1 LPAFF
6 VVKINHSSNSPYK
19 LVGAKPNLLLNMT
32 HPLVPKI
39 IELASPL
46 AEELKLELVDAVFQT
61 NKTPPI
67 LRIDVRNSAGD
78 TSLEN
83 CEQMSRILEEKL
95 DLTEI
100 IPGAYVL
107 EISSPGISRTLTTDR
122 EFVAF
127 KGFGV
132 TVKTFAPYKNK
143 KQWQGRLQYRDETTI
158 HINDKG
164 KAIAIPR
171 ELIAKVQLDDG

>member
-1 LPAFF
+1 
-6 VVKINHSSNSPYK
+6 
-19 LVGAKPNLLLNMT
+19 MT
-32 HPLVPKI
+32 HPVVPQI

-46 AEELKLELVDAVFQT
+46 AKELNLELVDAVFQT

-67 LRIDVRNSAGD
+67 LRIDVRNPHAD

-95 DLTEI
+95 DLAEI

-127 KGFGV
+127 KGFAI
-132 TVKTFAPYKNK
+132 TIKTFAPYKNK
-143 KQWQGRLQYRDETTI
+143 KEWKGRLQQRDETAI
-158 HINDKG
+158 HINQKG

-171 ELIAKVQLDDG
+171 ELVAKVQLDEA

>member
-1 LPAFF
+1 
-6 VVKINHSSNSPYK
+6 
-19 LVGAKPNLLLNMT
+19 MT
-32 HPLVPKI
+32 HPVVPKI

-46 AEELKLELVDAVFQT
+46 AEELRLELVDAVFQT

-67 LRIDVRNSAGD
+67 LRIDVRNPNGD

-83 CEQMSRILEEKL
+83 CEQMSRLLEEKL
-95 DLTEI
+95 ELTEI
-100 IPGAYVL
+100 IAGAYVL

-122 EFVAF
+122 EFIAF

-132 TVKTFAPYKNK
+132 TIKTFAPYKNK
-143 KQWQGRLQYRDETTI
+143 KQWQGRLQYRDDTTVE
-158 HINDKG
+158 INDKG

-171 ELIAKVQLDDG
+171 DLVAKVQLDDG

>member
-1 LPAFF
+1 
-6 VVKINHSSNSPYK
+6 
-19 LVGAKPNLLLNMT
+19 MT
-32 HPLVPKI
+32 HPVVPKI

-46 AEELKLELVDAVFQT
+46 AEDLDLELVDAVFQT

-67 LRIDVRNSAGD
+67 LRIDVRNPHSD

-83 CEQMSRILEEKL
+83 CAQMSRVLEEKL
-95 DLTEI
+95 DLDEI

-127 KGFGV
+127 KGFAV

-143 KQWQGRLQYRDETTI
+143 KEWKGRLQQRDETVI
-158 HINDKG
+158 EVNQKG

-171 ELIAKVQLDDG
+171 ELVAKVQLDEE

>member
-1 LPAFF
+1 
-6 VVKINHSSNSPYK
+6 
-19 LVGAKPNLLLNMT
+19 MT
-32 HPLVPKI
+32 HPVVPKI

-46 AEELKLELVDAVFQT
+46 AANLNLELVDVVFQT

-67 LRIDVRNSAGD
+67 LRIDVRNLQTE

-83 CEQMSRILEEKL
+83 CEQMSRVLEEKL
-95 DLTEI
+95 DLVEI

-107 EISSPGISRTLTTDR
+107 EISSPGISRNLTTDR

-127 KGFGV
+127 KGFAV
-132 TVKTFAPYKNK
+132 TVKTFAPYKGK
-143 KQWQGRLQYRDETTI
+143 KQWSGRLQQRDKTAV
-158 HINDKG
+158 HLNQKG

-171 ELIAKVQLDDG
+171 ELIAKVQLDDDS

>member
-1 LPAFF
+1 
-6 VVKINHSSNSPYK
+6 
-19 LVGAKPNLLLNMT
+19 MT
-32 HPLVPKI
+32 HPVVPKI

-46 AEELKLELVDAVFQT
+46 AANLNLELVDAVFQT

-67 LRIDVRNSAGD
+67 LRIDVRNPHSD

-107 EISSPGISRTLTTDR
+107 EISSPGISRTLTTER

-127 KGFGV
+127 KGFAV
-132 TVKTFAPYKNK
+132 NIKTFAPYKSK
-143 KQWQGRLQYRDETTI
+143 KEWKGRLQERDETAI
-158 HINDKG
+158 HINQKG

-171 ELIAKVQLDDG
+171 ELVARVQLDDE

>member
-1 LPAFF
+1 
-6 VVKINHSSNSPYK
+6 
-19 LVGAKPNLLLNMT
+19 MT
-32 HPLVPKI
+32 HPIVPQI

-46 AEELKLELVDAVFQT
+46 AQELNLELVDAVFQT

-67 LRIDVRNSAGD
+67 LRIDVRNPDSD

-83 CEQMSRILEEKL
+83 CEHMSRILEEKL

-107 EISSPGISRTLTTDR
+107 EISSPGISRTLTSDR
-122 EFVAF
+122 DFIAF
-127 KGFGV
+127 KGFAV
-132 TVKTFAPYKNK
+132 TIKTFAPFKNK
-143 KQWQGRLQYRDETTI
+143 KEWKGRLQQRDDASI
-158 HINDKG
+158 HINQKG

-171 ELIAKVQLDDG
+171 ELIAKVQLG

>member
-1 LPAFF
+1 
-6 VVKINHSSNSPYK
+6 
-19 LVGAKPNLLLNMT
+19 MT
-32 HPLVPKI
+32 HPLVPQI

-46 AEELKLELVDAVFQT
+46 AEELNLELVDAVFQT

-67 LRIDVRNSAGD
+67 LRIDVRNPHAD

-95 DLTEI
+95 DLAEI
-100 IPGAYVL
+100 IPTAYVL

-122 EFVAF
+122 EFIAF
-127 KGFGV
+127 KGFAV
-132 TVKTFAPYKNK
+132 VVNTFAPYKNK
-143 KQWQGRLQYRDETTI
+143 KQWKGRLQQRDETSVQI
-158 HINDKG
+158 SQKG

-171 ELIAKVQLDDG
+171 ELVAKVQLDDE

>member
-1 LPAFF
+1 
-6 VVKINHSSNSPYK
+6 
-19 LVGAKPNLLLNMT
+19 MT
-32 HPLVPKI
+32 HPVVPKI

-46 AEELKLELVDAVFQT
+46 AKDLNLELVDAVFQT

-67 LRIDVRNSAGD
+67 LRIDVRNPHSD

-83 CEQMSRILEEKL
+83 CAQMSRVLEEKL
-95 DLTEI
+95 DLDEI

-127 KGFGV
+127 KGFAV

-143 KQWQGRLQYRDETTI
+143 KEWKGRLQQRDETVI
-158 HINDKG
+158 EVNQKG

-171 ELIAKVQLDDG
+171 ELVAKVQLDEE

>member
-1 LPAFF
+1 
-6 VVKINHSSNSPYK
+6 
-19 LVGAKPNLLLNMT
+19 MT
-32 HPLVPKI
+32 HPAVPRI

-67 LRIDVRNSAGD
+67 LRIDIRNPHGD

-83 CEQMSRILEEKL
+83 CEQMSRVLEEKL

-100 IPGAYVL
+100 IPGTYVL

-122 EFVAF
+122 EFITF
-127 KGFGV
+127 KGFAV
-132 TVKTFAPYKNK
+132 MIETFAPYKNK
-143 KQWQGRLQYRDETTI
+143 QQWQGRLQHRDETAI
-158 HINDKG
+158 HINNKG

>member
-1 LPAFF
+1 
-6 VVKINHSSNSPYK
+6 
-19 LVGAKPNLLLNMT
+19 MT
-32 HPLVPKI
+32 HPVVPKI

-46 AEELKLELVDAVFQT
+46 AEELNLELVDAVFQT

-67 LRIDVRNSAGD
+67 LRIDVRNPGAD

-107 EISSPGISRTLTTDR
+107 EISSPGISRTLSTDR
-122 EFVAF
+122 DFVAF
-127 KGFGV
+127 KGFAV
-132 TVKTFAPYKNK
+132 IIKTFAPYKNK
-143 KQWQGRLQYRDETTI
+143 KEWKGRLQQRDEASI
-158 HINDKG
+158 HINQKG

-171 ELIAKVQLDDG
+171 ELIAKVQLDEE